1 MNTADVSGDG
11 APGATAPDPAASAA
25 LARGVLA
32 GSAAPLASSPTTAPP
47 SPSHPVPAAGSSG
60 DLTWRVVGLANLYRL
75 LLSPVLITLYVF
87 TRPTP
92 TVGGANPQLFI
103 LICVFYWLLG
113 GLFAFSGRGHWP
125 SRRVMVLAHTLL
137 DTVAVAVLLYCSGG
151 AASGLGILLV
161 IPVGAMALLGE
172 GRGAFANAAVA
183 ALGILL
189 QQIAAVAFGDAPLSD
204 YPLAGMQGA
213 VVFLVALMA
222 WPISSRLR
230 ESEALVRRAAVD
242 LANLAQV
249 SQYIVQHLRE
259 SILVVD
265 PDDYIRLINESAA
278 QVLGEADAIPG
289 ALLGEVCPR
298 LLYLLSTWR
307 THDVRDRSDAAQT
320 FLAADGARVVRP
332 HFAPLG
338 DSHPSPVIVF
348 LEDTGEIAAKVQQ
361 TKLAALGRLS
371 ASIAHEI
378 RNPVGAMSHAAQLLA
393 ESPKL
398 SDEDRRLTQIMQANS
413 SRVSGIIDNVLRLSR
428 REAPKPQQI
437 TLAQWTAR
445 FRDEFCAT
453 LELPRPQMQI
463 EPLATDV
470 QVRIDGSQLH
480 QILWN
485 LCQNALTHALP
496 LAPASTA
503 VIQLRY
509 GRLGGVGRPYLQV
522 ADRGPGIAAADAE
535 RIFEPFF
542 TRAQRGTGLGL
553 FLARE
558 LAAANG
564 ATLLYEP
571 REGGGSLFRIVFADP
586 SRWNDLY
593 S

>member
-1 MNTADVSGDG
+1 MSSAPPQTVASPSPATPLIRPPPIQTG
-11 APGATAPDPAASAA
+11 AAQDAAS
-25 LARGVLA
+25 L
-32 GSAAPLASSPTTAPP
+32 
-47 SPSHPVPAAGSSG
+47 
-60 DLTWRVVGLANLYRL
+60 DLVWRVVALANLYRL
-75 LLSPVLITLYVF
+75 LLPPVLFTVHLF

-92 TVGGANPQLFI
+92 SLGGTNPQLF
-103 LICVFYWLLG
+103 LIVCVVYWVLG
-113 GLFAFSGRGHWP
+113 GLFAFGGRGHWP
-125 SRRVMVLAHTLL
+125 NRRIMVFAHTLL
-137 DTVAVAVLLYCSGG
+137 DSTAVAVLLYCSGG
-151 AASGLGILLV
+151 AGSGLGILLV
-161 IPVGAMALLGE
+161 IPVGAMALLAE
-172 GRGAFANAAVA
+172 GRTAFANAAIA
-183 ALGILL
+183 ALAILV
-189 QQIAAVAFGDAPLSD
+189 QQIFSVAFGTAPTAD
-204 YPLAGMQGA
+204 YP
-213 VVFLVALMA
+213 
-222 WPISSRLR
+222 LR
-230 ESEALVRRAAVD
+230 ESEALVRRAALD

-278 QVLGEADAIPG
+278 QVLGEAAAVPG
-289 ALLGEVCPR
+289 ALLGEVSPR

-307 THDVRDRSDAAQT
+307 TDDLMEPDGDSQT
-320 FLAADGARVVRP
+320 MLAADGGRLIRP

-338 DSHPSPVIVF
+338 DTNPSPVIVF

-393 ESPKL
+393 ESPAL

-413 SRVSGIIDNVLRLSR
+413 TRVSGIIDNILQLSR
-428 REAPKPQQI
+428 REAPKPEQ
-437 TLAQWTAR
+437 LALAAWVAR
-445 FRDEFCAT
+445 FREEFCAT
-453 LELPRPQMQI
+453 LQLSKQQLLIDAAAE
-463 EPLATDV
+463 DV

-480 QILWN
+480 QIAWN
-485 LCQNALTHALP
+485 LCQNAVTHALP
-496 LAPASTA
+496 KESDAGI
-503 VIQLRY
+503 VLRY

-522 ADRGPGIAAADAE
+522 ADRGPGITAADAE

-558 LAAANG
+558 LSAANG
-564 ATLLYEP
+564 ATLLYEA
-571 REGGGSLFRIVFADP
+571 REGGGTIFRIVFADP
-586 SRWNDLY
+586 KRWHDLY

>member
-1 MNTADVSGDG
+1 MSSADAPSDAAATSPAPLIRSPDTPPDARGD
-11 APGATAPDPAASAA
+11 AASVD
-25 LARGVLA
+25 LA
-32 GSAAPLASSPTTAPP
+32 
-47 SPSHPVPAAGSSG
+47 
-60 DLTWRVVGLANLYRL
+60 WRVVALANLYRL
-75 LLSPVLITLYVF
+75 LLPPVLFTVYLF

-92 TVGGANPQLFI
+92 NVGGTNPQLFLLLCI
-103 LICVFYWLLG
+103 VYWLLG
-113 GLFAFSGRGHWP
+113 GLFAFGGRGHWP
-125 SRRVMVLAHTLL
+125 SRRMLVLAHTLL
-137 DTVAVAVLLYCSGG
+137 DSSAVAVLLYCSGG
-151 AASGLGILLV
+151 AGSGLGILLV
-161 IPVGAMALLGE
+161 IPVGAMALLAE
-172 GRGAFANAAVA
+172 GRTAFANAAIA
-183 ALGILL
+183 ALAILV
-189 QQIAAVAFGDAPLSD
+189 QQMFSVALGNAPSTD

-222 WPISSRLR
+222 WPVSARLR
-230 ESEALVRRAAVD
+230 ESEALVRRAVLD

-265 PDDYIRLINESAA
+265 PEDYIRLINESAA
-278 QVLGEADAIPG
+278 QVLGEANAVPG
-289 ALLGEVCPR
+289 ALLGEVSPR

-307 THDVRDRSDAAQT
+307 ANDQLDSSGDSQT
-320 FLAADGARVVRP
+320 LLAADGARVIRP

-338 DSHPSPVIVF
+338 DTNPSPVIVF

-378 RNPVGAMSHAAQLLA
+378 RNPVGAMSHAAQLLG
-393 ESPKL
+393 ESPGL
-398 SDEDRRLTQIMQANS
+398 SIEDRRLTQIMQANS
-413 SRVSGIIDNVLRLSR
+413 SRVSAIIDNILQLSR
-428 REAPKPQQI
+428 REAPKPQQL
-437 TLAQWTAR
+437 TLGSWVAR
-445 FRDEFCAT
+445 FREEFCAT
-453 LELPRPQMQI
+453 VELPRHQLLI
-463 EPLATDV
+463 DGAVEDV
-470 QVRIDGSQLH
+470 QVRVDGSQLH
-480 QILWN
+480 QIAWN
-485 LCQNALTHALP
+485 LCQNAMTHALP
-496 LAPASTA
+496 ASGDPG
-503 VIQLRY
+503 IQLKY
-509 GRLGGVGRPYLQV
+509 GRLGGVGRPFLQV
-522 ADRGPGIAAADAE
+522 ADRGPGIAATDTE

-571 REGGGSLFRIVFADP
+571 RDGGGSIFRIVFADP

>member
-1 MNTADVSGDG
+1 MS
-11 APGATAPDPAASAA
+11 APDAPSA
-25 LARGVLA
+25 L
-32 GSAAPLASSPTTAPP
+32 SDFTAPP
-47 SPSHPVPAAGSSG
+47 LIRSPAERLQGSSDTASL
-60 DLTWRVVGLANLYRL
+60 DLAWRVVALANLYRL
-75 LLSPVLITLYVF
+75 LLPPLLCTVYLF

-92 TVGGANPQLFI
+92 TVGGSNPELFF
-103 LICVFYWLLG
+103 LVSVVYWILG
-113 GLFAFSGRGHWP
+113 GLYAFGGRGHWP
-125 SRRVMVLAHTLL
+125 NRRVLVLANTLL
-137 DTVAVAVLLYCSGG
+137 DSAAVSALLYCSGG
-151 AASGLGILLV
+151 AGSGLGILLV
-161 IPVGAMALLGE
+161 IPVGAMAMLGE
-172 GRGAFANAAVA
+172 GRYAFGNAAIA
-183 ALGILL
+183 SLGILV
-189 QQIAAVAFGDAPLSD
+189 QQIFSVALGNAPSID
-204 YPLAGMQGA
+204 YPLAGLQGA
-213 VVFLVALMA
+213 VVFVVALLA
-222 WPISSRLR
+222 WPVSARLR
-230 ESEALVRRAAVD
+230 ESEAMVRRAVLD

-278 QVLGEADAIPG
+278 QVLGEVNAVPG
-289 ALLGEVCPR
+289 ALLGEASPR

-307 THDVRDRSDAAQT
+307 ANDLIDPAADSQT
-320 FLAADGARVVRP
+320 LLAADGGRVIRP

-338 DSHPSPVIVF
+338 DTNPSPVIVF
-348 LEDTGEIAAKVQQ
+348 LEDTGAIAAKVQQ

-393 ESPKL
+393 ESSGV
-398 SDEDRRLTQIMQANS
+398 SDEDRRLTQIMQANAL
-413 SRVSGIIDNVLRLSR
+413 RVSGIIDNVMQLSR
-428 REAPKPQQI
+428 REAPRPEDV
-437 TLAQWTAR
+437 TLASWVAR
-445 FRDEFCAT
+445 FRDEFCVT
-453 LELPRPQMQI
+453 LQLPSERLLI
-463 EPLATDV
+463 DAAGENV

-480 QILWN
+480 QIMWN
-485 LCQNALTHALP
+485 LCHNAVMHALP
-496 LAPASTA
+496 TNGDAG
-503 VIQLRY
+503 IRLRY

-522 ADRGPGIAAADAE
+522 SDRGPGIGAADAE

-571 REGGGSLFRIVFADP
+571 REGGGSIFRIVFADP

>member
-1 MNTADVSGDG
+1 MSTVP
-11 APGATAPDPAASAA
+11 APTAPANGPQSD
-25 LARGVLA
+25 LA
-32 GSAAPLASSPTTAPP
+32 
-47 SPSHPVPAAGSSG
+47 
-60 DLTWRVVGLANLYRL
+60 WRVVGLANLYRL
-75 LLSPVLITLYVF
+75 LLPPVLFALYMF
-87 TRPTP
+87 TRPIP
-92 TVGGANPQLFI
+92 TVGGSNPQLFI
-103 LICVFYWLLG
+103 LTCSFYWALG
-113 GLFAFSGRGHWP
+113 ALFAFGGRGHWP
-125 SRRVMVLAHTLL
+125 SRRVLVLSHTLL
-137 DTVAVAVLLYCSGG
+137 DTAAVALLLYCSGG
-151 AASGLGILLV
+151 ASSGLGILLV
-161 IPVGAMALLGE
+161 IPVGAMALLAE
-172 GRGAFANAAVA
+172 GRGAFANAAIA

-189 QQIAAVAFGDAPLSD
+189 QQIAGVALGSAPATD

-222 WPISSRLR
+222 WPVSARLR
-230 ESEALVRRAAVD
+230 ESEALVRRAVLD

-278 QVLGEADAIPG
+278 QVLGESAAVPG
-289 ALLGEVCPR
+289 ALLGEVSPR

-307 THDVRDRSDAAQT
+307 ANDAMDRPGDAPT
-320 FLAADGARVVRP
+320 LLAADGARLIRP

-338 DSHPSPVIVF
+338 DSNPSPVIVF

-393 ESPKL
+393 ESPAL
-398 SDEDRRLTQIMQANS
+398 SGEDRRLTEIMQANS
-413 SRVSGIIDNVLRLSR
+413 SRVSGIIDNVLQLSR
-428 REAPKPQQI
+428 REAPKPEQLQ
-437 TLAQWTAR
+437 LASWTTR
-445 FRDEFCAT
+445 FREEFCAT
-453 LELPRPQMQI
+453 LELAPKRLLVDPAA
-463 EPLATDV
+463 ENV
-470 QVRIDGSQLH
+470 EVRIDGSQLH
-480 QILWN
+480 QIVWN
-485 LCQNALTHALP
+485 LCQNAMMHALS
-496 LAPASTA
+496 ASA
-503 VIQLRY
+503 DAAIQLRY
-509 GRLGGVGRPYLQV
+509 GRLGGVGRPFLQV
-522 ADRGPGIAAADAE
+522 ADRGPGIAAADTE

-564 ATLLYEP
+564 ATLLYEA
-571 REGGGSLFRIVFADP
+571 RDGGGSIFRVVFADP

>member
-1 MNTADVSGDG
+1 MNSADATGTGPTAPVIMSEAAAAMAVPSSSG
-11 APGATAPDPAASAA
+11 APPLNSRQSPAE
-25 LARGVLA
+25 GPA
-32 GSAAPLASSPTTAPP
+32 G
-47 SPSHPVPAAGSSG
+47 
-60 DLTWRVVGLANLYRL
+60 DITWRVVALANLYRL
-75 LLSPVLITLYVF
+75 LLPPVLVSLYLF

-92 TVGGANPQLFI
+92 TVGGSDPQIFI
-103 LICVFYWLLG
+103 IVCAFYWVLG
-113 GLFAFSGRGHWP
+113 GLFAFGGRGHWP
-125 SRRVMVLAHTLL
+125 SRAVLVLAHTLL
-137 DTVAVAVLLYCSGG
+137 DTVAVAALLYCSGG
-151 AASGLGILLV
+151 AGSGLGILLV

-189 QQIAAVAFGDAPLSD
+189 QQIAAVAFGPAPWSD
-204 YPLAGMQGA
+204 FPLAGMQGA

-222 WPISSRLR
+222 WPVSTRLR
-230 ESEALVRRAAVD
+230 ESEALVRRAVLD

-265 PDDYIRLINESAA
+265 PDDYIRLINEAAA
-278 QVLGEADAIPG
+278 QVLGEGDAVPG
-289 ALLGEVCPR
+289 ALLGEVSPR

-307 THDVRDRSDAAQT
+307 NDEALERTTDAQT
-320 FLAADGARVVRP
+320 LLAADGARVIRP

-393 ESPKL
+393 ESPAL
-398 SDEDRRLTQIMQANS
+398 SEQDRRLTQIMQANS
-413 SRVSGIIDNVLRLSR
+413 SRVSGIIDNVLQLSR
-428 REAPKPQQI
+428 REASKPQQCN
-437 TLAQWTAR
+437 LAAWTAR

-453 LELPRPQMQI
+453 LELPRQRLVI
-463 EPLATDV
+463 DAGAEDV
-470 QVRIDGSQLH
+470 QVRVDGSQLH

-485 LCQNALTHALP
+485 LCQNAMVHALP
-496 LAPASTA
+496 LAPADS
-503 VIQLRY
+503 VISLRY

-522 ADRGPGIAAADAE
+522 ADRGRGIAAADAD

-558 LAAANG
+558 LAAGNG
-564 ATLLYEP
+564 ATLLYEA
-571 REGGGSLFRIVFADP
+571 REGGGSIFRMVFADP
-586 SRWNDLY
+586 SRWSDSHSTPL
-593 S
+593 

>member
-1 MNTADVSGDG
+1 MNSAD
-11 APGATAPDPAASAA
+11 APLSAPATSTAPQIH
-25 LARGVLA
+25 LT
-32 GSAAPLASSPTTAPP
+32 PTTTEAEHD
-47 SPSHPVPAAGSSG
+47 SASV
-60 DLTWRVVGLANLYRL
+60 DLAWRVVALANLYRL
-75 LLSPVLITLYVF
+75 LLPPVLCTVYLF

-92 TVGGANPQLFI
+92 SVGGNNPQLFYLVCI
-103 LICVFYWLLG
+103 VYWVLG
-113 GLFAFSGRGHWP
+113 ALYAFGGRGHWP
-125 SRRVMVLAHTLL
+125 SRRVLVLAHTLV
-137 DTVAVAVLLYCSGG
+137 DSAAVAVLLYCSGG
-151 AASGLGILLV
+151 ASSGLGILLV
-161 IPVGAMALLGE
+161 IPVGAMALLAE
-172 GRGAFANAAVA
+172 GRTAFANAAIA
-183 ALGILL
+183 ALAILG
-189 QQIAAVAFGDAPLSD
+189 QQIFAVVFGGASSSD

-222 WPISSRLR
+222 WPVSARLR
-230 ESEALVRRAAVD
+230 ESEALVRRAVLD
-242 LANLAQV
+242 LENLAQV

-278 QVLGEADAIPG
+278 QVLGEATAVPG
-289 ALLGEVCPR
+289 ALLGEVSPR

-307 THDVRDRSDAAQT
+307 ANDLPDATDTSQT
-320 FLAADGARVVRP
+320 LLAADGARLIRP

-338 DSHPSPVIVF
+338 DTKPSPVIVF

-378 RNPVGAMSHAAQLLA
+378 RNPVGAISHAAQLLA
-393 ESPKL
+393 ESP
-398 SDEDRRLTQIMQANS
+398 SISPEDRRLTQIMQANS
-413 SRVSGIIDNVLRLSR
+413 SRVSGIIDNVLQLSR
-428 REAPKPQQI
+428 REAPKPQQ
-437 TLAQWTAR
+437 LSLSAWVAR
-445 FRDEFCAT
+445 FREEFCAT
-453 LELPRPQMQI
+453 VQLPRQLLVI
-463 EPLATDV
+463 ESPVEEL

-480 QILWN
+480 QIVWN
-485 LCQNALTHALP
+485 LCQNAMTHALP
-496 LAPASTA
+496 AAHDA
-503 VIQLRY
+503 GIQIRW
-509 GRLGGVGRPYLQV
+509 GRLGGVGRPFLQV
-522 ADRGPGIAAADAE
+522 GDRGPGIPTADAE

-571 REGGGSLFRIVFADP
+571 RDGGGSLFRIVFADP
-586 SRWNDLY
+586 NRWNDLY

>member
-1 MNTADVSGDG
+1 MSVAAARG
-11 APGATAPDPAASAA
+11 PDPAAPLITA
-25 LARGVLA
+25 LA
-32 GSAAPLASSPTTAPP
+32 S
-47 SPSHPVPAAGSSG
+47 PAAEPSG
-60 DLTWRVVGLANLYRL
+60 DLAWRVVGLVNLYRL
-75 LLSPVLITLYVF
+75 LLPPVLFALYLF

-92 TVGGANPQLFI
+92 TVGGTNPQLFM
-103 LICVFYWLLG
+103 LVCVVYWALG
-113 GLFAFSGRGHWP
+113 ALFAFGGRGHWP
-125 SRRVMVLAHTLL
+125 SRRVLVLAHTLL
-137 DTVAVAVLLYCSGG
+137 DTAAVAVLLYCSGG
-151 AASGLGILLV
+151 AASGLGILMV
-161 IPVGAMALLGE
+161 IPVGAMALLAD
-172 GRGAFANAAVA
+172 GRSPFANAAVA
-183 ALGILL
+183 ALGILG
-189 QQIAAVAFGDAPLSD
+189 QQIVCVALGSAPSSD

-222 WPISSRLR
+222 WPVSNRLS
-230 ESEALVRRAAVD
+230 ESEAMVRRAVLD

-265 PDDYIRLINESAA
+265 PADNIRLINESAA
-278 QVLGEADAIPG
+278 QVLGESNAVPG
-289 ALLGEVCPR
+289 ALLGEVSPR

-307 THDVRDRSDAAQT
+307 ADDLNSRGRDFQT
-320 FLAADGARVVRP
+320 LLAADGARLIRP

-338 DSHPSPVIVF
+338 DSNPSPVIVF

-393 ESPKL
+393 ESPGL
-398 SDEDRRLTQIMQANS
+398 SSEDRRLTQIMQANS
-413 SRVSGIIDNVLRLSR
+413 SRVSGIIDNILQLSR
-428 REAPKPQQI
+428 REAPKPEQLG
-437 TLAQWTAR
+437 LAMWTAR
-445 FRDEFCAT
+445 FREEFCAT
-453 LELPRPQMQI
+453 LELPRQRLLIDPAA
-463 EPLATDV
+463 EDV
-470 QVRIDGSQLH
+470 EVRIDGSQLH
-480 QILWN
+480 QIAWN
-485 LCQNALTHALP
+485 LCQNAMTHAL
-496 LAPASTA
+496 ST
-503 VIQLRY
+503 VDTSTIQLRF

-522 ADRGPGIAAADAE
+522 ADRGPGIPAADTE

-564 ATLLYEP
+564 ATLLYEA
-571 REGGGSLFRIVFADP
+571 REAGGSIFRVVFADP

>member
-1 MNTADVSGDG
+1 MSTADPSTA
-11 APGATAPDPAASAA
+11 APSPA
-25 LARGVLA
+25 
-32 GSAAPLASSPTTAPP
+32 AAPLIPSGAVPSSAP
-47 SPSHPVPAAGSSG
+47 SS
-60 DLTWRVVGLANLYRL
+60 DLSWRVVALANLYRL
-75 LLSPVLITLYVF
+75 LLPPVLLSLYLF

-92 TVGGANPQLFI
+92 TVGGTNPQLFM
-103 LICVFYWLLG
+103 LLCGFYWVLG
-113 GLFAFSGRGHWP
+113 ALFAFGKRGHWP
-125 SRRVMVLAHTLL
+125 SRRVLVMAHTLL
-137 DTVAVAVLLYCSGG
+137 DTAAVSTLLYCSGG

-161 IPVGAMALLGE
+161 IPVGAMALLAE
-172 GRGAFANAAVA
+172 GRLAFANAAIA
-183 ALGILL
+183 ALGILV
-189 QQIAAVAFGDAPLSD
+189 QQILSVILGTAPSAD

-222 WPISSRLR
+222 WPVSARLR
-230 ESEALVRRAAVD
+230 ESEALVRRAVLD

-265 PDDYIRLINESAA
+265 PEDYIRLINESAA
-278 QVLGEADAIPG
+278 QVLGEAEAVPG
-289 ALLGEVCPR
+289 ALLGEVSPR

-307 THDVRDRSDAAQT
+307 ANDVIDPGADART
-320 FLAADGARVVRP
+320 LLAADGARVIRP

-338 DSHPSPVIVF
+338 DSKPSPVIVF

-393 ESPKL
+393 ESPGL
-398 SDEDRRLTQIMQANS
+398 SAEDHRLTQIMQANS
-413 SRVSGIIDNVLRLSR
+413 SRVSGIIDNILQLSR
-428 REAPKPQQI
+428 REAPRPEQV
-437 TLAQWTAR
+437 TLASWTVR

-453 LELPRPQMQI
+453 VELPRQQLLI
-463 EPLATDV
+463 EREAEDV

-485 LCQNALTHALP
+485 LCQNAVTHALS
-496 LAPASTA
+496 AATGTA
-503 VIQLRY
+503 IHVRY

-542 TRAQRGTGLGL
+542 TRTVRGTGLGL

-564 ATLLYEP
+564 ATLLHEP
-571 REGGGSLFRIVFADP
+571 RDGGGSIFRIVFADP
-586 SRWNDLY
+586 GRWNDVY

>member
-1 MNTADVSGDG
+1 M
-11 APGATAPDPAASAA
+11 
-25 LARGVLA
+25 
-32 GSAAPLASSPTTAPP
+32 SAAPETNAPAAPP
-47 SPSHPVPAAGSSG
+47 DGTQS
-60 DLTWRVVGLANLYRL
+60 DLAWRVVGLANLYRL
-75 LLSPVLITLYVF
+75 LLPPVLFALHMF
-87 TRPTP
+87 TRPNP
-92 TVGGANPQLFI
+92 TVGGSNPQLFI
-103 LICVFYWLLG
+103 LICAFYWALG
-113 GLFAFSGRGHWP
+113 ALFAFGGRGHWP
-125 SRRVMVLAHTLL
+125 SRRVLVLSHTLL
-137 DTVAVAVLLYCSGG
+137 DSAAVALLLYCSGG
-151 AASGLGILLV
+151 ASSGLGILLV
-161 IPVGAMALLGE
+161 IPVGAMALLAE
-172 GRGAFANAAVA
+172 GRGAFANAAIA

-189 QQIAAVAFGDAPLSD
+189 QQIACVASGNAPGTD

-222 WPISSRLR
+222 WPVSARLR
-230 ESEALVRRAAVD
+230 ESDALVRRAVLD

-278 QVLGEADAIPG
+278 QVLGESRAVPG
-289 ALLGEVCPR
+289 ALLGEVSPR

-307 THDVRDRSDAAQT
+307 ANEAIDRVGDAPT
-320 FLAADGARVVRP
+320 LLAADGARIIRP

-338 DSHPSPVIVF
+338 DSNPSPVIVF

-393 ESPKL
+393 ESPAL
-398 SDEDRRLTQIMQANS
+398 SGEDRRLTEIMQANS
-413 SRVSGIIDNVLRLSR
+413 SRVSGIIDNVLQLSR
-428 REAPKPQQI
+428 REAPKPQQLQ
-437 TLAQWTAR
+437 LAAWTAR

-453 LELPRPQMQI
+453 VELSPRQLVIDP
-463 EPLATDV
+463 AADDV
-470 QVRIDGSQLH
+470 EVRIDGSQLH
-480 QILWN
+480 QIMWN
-485 LCQNALTHALP
+485 LCQNAVMHALP
-496 LAPASTA
+496 ASA
-503 VIQLRY
+503 DAAIQLRH
-509 GRLGGVGRPYLQV
+509 GRLGGVGRPFLQV
-522 ADRGPGIAAADAE
+522 ADRGPGIANADAE

-564 ATLLYEP
+564 ATLLYEA
-571 REGGGSLFRIVFADP
+571 RDGGGSLFRVVFADP

>member
-1 MNTADVSGDG
+1 MSTADAS
-11 APGATAPDPAASAA
+11 PAA
-25 LARGVLA
+25 
-32 GSAAPLASSPTTAPP
+32 P
-47 SPSHPVPAAGSSG
+47 SG
-60 DLTWRVVGLANLYRL
+60 DLAWRVVGLANLYRL
-75 LLSPVLITLYVF
+75 LLPPVLFALYLF

-92 TVGGANPQLFI
+92 TVGGTNPQLFV
-103 LICVFYWLLG
+103 LVCVVYWALG
-113 GLFAFSGRGHWP
+113 ALFAFGGRGHWP
-125 SRRVMVLAHTLL
+125 SRRVLVLAHTLL
-137 DTVAVAVLLYCSGG
+137 DTAAVAALLYCSGG
-151 AASGLGILLV
+151 GASGLGILLV
-161 IPVGAMALLGE
+161 IPVGAMALLAE
-172 GRGAFANAAVA
+172 GRGAFANAAIA

-189 QQIAAVAFGDAPLSD
+189 QQIASVALGTAPSSD

-222 WPISSRLR
+222 WPVSTRLR
-230 ESEALVRRAAVD
+230 ESEALVRRAVLD

-278 QVLGEADAIPG
+278 QVLGEADAVPG

-307 THDVRDRSDAAQT
+307 ANDVLDPGADAQT
-320 FLAADGARVVRP
+320 LLAADGARLIRP

-338 DSHPSPVIVF
+338 DSNPSPVIVF

-393 ESPKL
+393 ESPGL
-398 SDEDRRLTQIMQANS
+398 SGEDRRLTQIMQANS
-413 SRVSGIIDNVLRLSR
+413 SRVSGIIDNVLQLSR
-428 REAPKPQQI
+428 REAPKPQEL
-437 TLAQWTAR
+437 TLAAWTAR

-453 LELPRPQMQI
+453 LELPRTQLQI
-463 EPLATDV
+463 DV
-470 QVRIDGSQLH
+470 ASGDVPVRIDGSQLH
-480 QILWN
+480 QIIWN
-485 LCQNALTHALP
+485 LCQNAVMHALP
-496 LAPASTA
+496 TA
-503 VIQLRY
+503 AAAGIQLRY

-522 ADRGPGIAAADAE
+522 TDRGPGIATADAE

-564 ATLLYEP
+564 ATLLYEA
-571 REGGGSLFRIVFADP
+571 REGGGSVFRVVFADP

>member
-1 MNTADVSGDG
+1 MSTAD
-11 APGATAPDPAASAA
+11 APPAA
-25 LARGVLA
+25 
-32 GSAAPLASSPTTAPP
+32 P
-47 SPSHPVPAAGSSG
+47 SG
-60 DLTWRVVGLANLYRL
+60 DLAWRVVGLANLYRL
-75 LLSPVLITLYVF
+75 LLPPVLFALYLF

-92 TVGGANPQLFI
+92 TVGGTNPQLFV
-103 LICVFYWLLG
+103 LVCVVYWALG
-113 GLFAFSGRGHWP
+113 ALFAFGGRGHWP
-125 SRRVMVLAHTLL
+125 SRRVLVLANTLL
-137 DTVAVAVLLYCSGG
+137 DTAAVAALLYCSGG
-151 AASGLGILLV
+151 GASGLGILLV
-161 IPVGAMALLGE
+161 IPVGAMALLAE
-172 GRGAFANAAVA
+172 GRGAFANAAIA

-189 QQIAAVAFGDAPLSD
+189 QQIASVALGTAPSSD

-222 WPISSRLR
+222 WPVSTRLR
-230 ESEALVRRAAVD
+230 ESEALVRRAVLD

-278 QVLGEADAIPG
+278 QVLGEADAVPG

-307 THDVRDRSDAAQT
+307 ANDVLDPGADAQT
-320 FLAADGARVVRP
+320 LLAADGARLIRP

-338 DSHPSPVIVF
+338 DSNPSPVIVF

-393 ESPKL
+393 ESPGL
-398 SDEDRRLTQIMQANS
+398 SGEDRRLTQIMQANS
-413 SRVSGIIDNVLRLSR
+413 SRVSGIIDNVLQLSR
-428 REAPKPQQI
+428 REAPKPQEL
-437 TLAQWTAR
+437 TLAAWTAR

-453 LELPRPQMQI
+453 LELPRTQLQI
-463 EPLATDV
+463 DAASGDV
-470 QVRIDGSQLH
+470 PVRIDGSQLH
-480 QILWN
+480 QIIWN
-485 LCQNALTHALP
+485 LCQNAVMHALP
-496 LAPASTA
+496 TA
-503 VIQLRY
+503 TAAGIQLRY

-522 ADRGPGIAAADAE
+522 ADRGPGIATADAE

-564 ATLLYEP
+564 ATLLYEA
-571 REGGGSLFRIVFADP
+571 REGGGSVFRVVFADP